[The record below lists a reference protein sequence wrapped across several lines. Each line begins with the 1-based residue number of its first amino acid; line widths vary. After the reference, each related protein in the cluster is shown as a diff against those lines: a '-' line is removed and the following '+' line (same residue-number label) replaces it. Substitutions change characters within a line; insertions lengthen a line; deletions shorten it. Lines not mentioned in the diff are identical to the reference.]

1 MVITGLWGAAYSFM
15 AFFPCFPPKAY
26 WDLSFDKEGLC
37 YGYGATTA
45 EEFYATYSSAS
56 LSNMF
61 LDIIILAIP
70 IHLYF
75 KPGTDTKA
83 KLGLLGILTMGA
95 MTNGLAIWRV
105 ATIVEHKAAT
115 YPTLDP
121 TWYGPISILLA
132 SCEVDLA
139 TICASVPV
147 FWPIL
152 TSNLDRIFI
161 TREIKIER
169 NHRFSNIDDENDRAS
184 SLERVHRFYS
194 LDDPEAGRPTS
205 VLTAWGAFCAEQKH
219 SRETLELKEVKAT
232 YKSEHYKDSYVMAQV
247 DPLSE
252 EGKVESSVVAERP
265 KKKNPTW
272 K

>member
-1 MVITGLWGAAYSFM
+1 MVITGLWGTAYSFM
-15 AFFPCFPPKAY
+15 AFFPCFPPSAY

-37 YGYGATTA
+37 YGYGALTPD
-45 EEFYATYSSAS
+45 EFYATYSSAS
-56 LSNMF
+56 YSNMF

-75 KPGTDTKA
+75 KPGTDTRS
-83 KLGLLGILTMGA
+83 KLGLLGVLTMGGL
-95 MTNGLAIWRV
+95 TNGLAIWRV

-147 FWPIL
+147 FWPVL
-152 TSNLDRIFI
+152 TSSLDRIFI

-169 NHRFSNIDDENDRAS
+169 NHRFSSIDENHRSS
-184 SLERVHRFYS
+184 SLERIHRFYS
-194 LDDPEAGRPTS
+194 LGDSEAGRPPS
-205 VLTAWGAFCAEQKH
+205 VLTEWGAFCAEH
-219 SRETLELKEVKAT
+219 RREFLELKEVKAN
-232 YKSEHYKDSYVMAQV
+232 YKNEHYKDSYVIAQV
-247 DPLSE
+247 DPLSD

-265 KKKNPTW
+265 KKRHPNW
-272 K
+272 I